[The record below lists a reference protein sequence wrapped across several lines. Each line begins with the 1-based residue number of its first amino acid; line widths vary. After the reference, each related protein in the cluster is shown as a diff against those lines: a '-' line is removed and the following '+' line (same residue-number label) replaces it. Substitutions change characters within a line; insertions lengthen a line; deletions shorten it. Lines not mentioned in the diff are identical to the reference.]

1 MVGLKFPL
9 DRRGQLAGLLP
20 AFHQEK
26 EMEIYNGGLNIVFQ
40 FGETEKKSVD

>member
-9 DRRGQLAGLLP
+9 DLRGQLAGLLP

-26 EMEIYNGGLNIVFQ
+26 EVEIYNGGLSIVFQ
-40 FGETEKKSVD
+40 FRETKKKSVD